1 MKSTDSEMYSNK
13 AENSSFKNNSKNVQY
28 RPETLE
34 TLFLLIPDPVSITLQ
49 ANRAEME
56 QWRGLTQL

>member
-13 AENSSFKNNSKNVQY
+13 VENSSFKNNSKNVQY

-49 ANRAEME
+49 ANRAEIE

>member
-13 AENSSFKNNSKNVQY
+13 VENSSFKNNSKNVQY